1 MIHIVQINA
10 FNSNFFRAVE
20 THSKINPMPTE
31 KEIYDAYADQY
42 ELLILRE
49 DCQNNLPEEINKIK
63 DTRGVN
69 IVELGVGTGRLTR
82 FLAKYAAYIAASDLS
97 HHMLSQAR
105 EVLEKQKLAN
115 VALCVADMRRTPYAA
130 ATADVVIAGWSF
142 CYLAVWGED
151 KWKQE
156 LELGLEEA
164 NRLLC
169 PGGVMIML
177 ENFGTGFEIPN
188 PPPHLNSYF
197 EFLKANGFQSTWLR
211 TDYQFKDLSEALQLS
226 SFFFG
231 EELSGK
237 VKENEWTLLP
247 ECTGLFWKEF

>member
-1 MIHIVQINA
+1 
-10 FNSNFFRAVE
+10 
-20 THSKINPMPTE
+20 MPTE
-31 KEIYDAYADQY
+31 KEVYDAHADQY

-49 DCQNNLPEEINKIK
+49 DYQNNLPKEINKIK

-69 IVELGVGTGRLTR
+69 LVELGAGTGRLTR
-82 FLAKYAAYIAASDLS
+82 FLAKDAAHVAASDLS

-105 EVLEKQKLAN
+105 DVLEDQELAH
-115 VALCVADMRRTPYAA
+115 AFLCVADMRLTPYAP

-151 KWKQE
+151 NWKRE

-164 NRLLC
+164 NRLLR

-177 ENFGTGFEIPN
+177 ENYGTGYETPN
-188 PPPHLNSYF
+188 PPPHLNGYF

-211 TDYQFKDLSEALQLS
+211 TDYQFKDLSEAVQLS

-237 VKENEWTLLP
+237 VRKNEWALLP